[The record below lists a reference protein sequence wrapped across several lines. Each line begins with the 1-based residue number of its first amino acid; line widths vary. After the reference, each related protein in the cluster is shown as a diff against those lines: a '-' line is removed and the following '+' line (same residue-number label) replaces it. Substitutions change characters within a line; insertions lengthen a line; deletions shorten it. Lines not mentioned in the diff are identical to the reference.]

1 MSEFKI
7 SPLAACRRIQGT
19 SRNPRGSRCRIT
31 GSKRRRVHRRS
42 RPRRCTAASHNPDTC
57 LSFLRSPA
65 PFHSPRRLAG
75 SGLRAPATAALVV
88 HPELWKLQLGRLH
101 WFLSFLCKTRAGL
114 LTRARLV
121 LDYQAQHCD
130 SRPELAGEYQ
140 PCCLSR
146 LSRKASGS
154 GSRLPNPAQ
163 YWQTRVTV
171 IILPGLV
178 GLGTWRRSH
187 PLSQAEHVSVFR
199 LSPILLLPPLWSRV
213 RLLASVHF
221 RRVLVNQ
228 STRGLAGCRGRL
240 SSRPVHPAS
249 RPGPCG
255 ERRPPARWPAGRGG

>member
-1 MSEFKI
+1 
-7 SPLAACRRIQGT
+7 LAACRRIRGT
-19 SRNPRGSRCRIT
+19 FRNPRGSRCHT
-31 GSKRRRVHRRS
+31 LGSKQHPVHRPS
-42 RPRRCTAASHNPDTC
+42 RPRRCRAASHNPDTC

-65 PFHSPRRLAG
+65 PFRSPRRLAG
-75 SGLRAPATAALVV
+75 SGLRAPAKAALHV
-88 HPELWKLQLGRLH
+88 HPDLRKLQLGRFH
-101 WFLSFLCKTRAGL
+101 WFLSFPFQTRAGL

-178 GLGTWRRSH
+178 RLGTWRC
-187 PLSQAEHVSVFR
+187 SQPSPRQAGHISVFR
-199 LSPILLLPPLWSRV
+199 LSPISLLCPLWSRV
-213 RLLASVHF
+213 WLLASVHF
-221 RRVLVNQ
+221 RIAVVNPVYAWTDGLSRSSFISASSSSQ
-228 STRGLAGCRGRL
+228 SA
-240 SSRPVHPAS
+240 
-249 RPGPCG
+249 
-255 ERRPPARWPAGRGG
+255 WPMR